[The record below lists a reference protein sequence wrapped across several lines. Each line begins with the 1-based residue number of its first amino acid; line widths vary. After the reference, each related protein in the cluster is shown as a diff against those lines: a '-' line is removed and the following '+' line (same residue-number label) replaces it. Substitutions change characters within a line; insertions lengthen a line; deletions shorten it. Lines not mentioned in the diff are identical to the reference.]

1 MGMAAGAGSEQGCV
15 PGFEAWWELTS
26 DGSREP
32 GRSVAELQLEE
43 VRHGTGCWALSHR
56 PLAAP
61 QRDCGPKDRISQDQ
75 IHHEVQDYYGIE
87 LQKSE
92 DLKTNACITPAR
104 PVPKAV
110 RDALQHVHEE
120 VVARYYGCGLA
131 IPECLAS
138 CRVLDL
144 GSGSGRD
151 CYVLS
156 QLVGEQGHVTGIDM
170 TKEQVEVAKK
180 HIAYHMEKFGYQKPN
195 VDFLQGYIENLGDV
209 GLADESYDVVISNCV
224 INLTPD
230 KRAVLREAYRVLK
243 PGGEMYFSDVY
254 ANQHLSEA
262 VRKHRLLWGE
272 CLAGALFWGDLY
284 SIAKEVGF
292 SPPCLVTASPISV
305 GNKELEAIIG
315 DCCFVSATFRLF
327 KVPESSQAGPGQVIY
342 NGGIVGHE
350 QELVFDANFTFKEGD
365 VVDVDAE
372 MAAILRS
379 SRFAEEFLIRAGGND
394 AAAPQG
400 CCPGKMKEKICD
412 PFLLLEQRAT
422 PAPACGAARTCGA
435 QGCC

>member
-1 MGMAAGAGSEQGCV
+1 MAAPCMNCATE
-15 PGFEAWWELTS
+15 
-26 DGSREP
+26 DG
-32 GRSVAELQLEE
+32 
-43 VRHGTGCWALSHR
+43 
-56 PLAAP
+56 
-61 QRDCGPKDRISQDQ
+61 ISQDR
-75 IHHEVQDYYGIE
+75 IHHEVQDYYGRE

-92 DLKTNACITPAR
+92 DLKTNACITPNK

-110 RDALQHVHEE
+110 RDALQRVHEE
-120 VVARYYGCGLA
+120 VVSRYYGCGLI
-131 IPECLAS
+131 IPECLTS

-170 TKEQVEVAKK
+170 TEAQVNVAKK
-180 HIAYHMEKFGYQKPN
+180 HIAYHMEKFGYQKSN
-195 VDFLQGYIENLGDV
+195 VEFLQGYMENLGDV
-209 GLADESYDVVISNCV
+209 GLSDESYDIVVSNCV
-224 INLTPD
+224 INLAPD

-254 ANQHLSEA
+254 ANQRLSEA
-262 VRKHRLLWGE
+262 VRKHSVLWGE
-272 CLAGALFWGDLY
+272 CLAGALFWRDLY

-292 SPPCLVTASPISV
+292 SPPCLVTASPITIS
-305 GNKELEAIIG
+305 NEELERITG

-327 KVPESSQAGPGQVIY
+327 KVPESSRTGPGQVIY

-350 QELVFDANFTFKEGD
+350 QELVFDANFTFKEGE

-379 SRFAEEFLIRAGGND
+379 SRFAEMFLIRAGGSD
-394 AAAPQG
+394 GAAPRG
-400 CCPGKMKEKICD
+400 CCHGKVKEKICD
-412 PFLLLEQRAT
+412 PFLLQQRAA
-422 PAPACGAARTCGA
+422 PAPSCGAAGTCGPR
-435 QGCC
+435 GCC